1 MVCFLEKDEDLKQS
15 SWRQRVITEDEI
27 IRRHVTCFISI
38 ALILSFCLFKHLILT
53 QIKTWH
59 REGGGG
65 VSATLFYALL
75 LLFLCMV

>member
-1 MVCFLEKDEDLKQS
+1 MVCFLEKDEALKQS

-59 REGGGG
+59 REGA
-65 VSATLFYALL
+65 VSATLFNALL
-75 LLFLCMV
+75 LPFLGMVQ